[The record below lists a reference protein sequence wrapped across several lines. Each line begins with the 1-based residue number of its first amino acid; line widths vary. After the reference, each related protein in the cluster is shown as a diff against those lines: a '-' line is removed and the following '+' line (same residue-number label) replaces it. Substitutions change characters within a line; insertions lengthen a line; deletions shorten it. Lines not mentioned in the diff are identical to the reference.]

1 MRCFYHVGSHPL
13 ILSTEV
19 FPCDFSQKTRVY
31 FFHANFLKS
40 SMDFNP
46 TLALASVRHHRL
58 TRTANIAVACD
69 GQTAGF
75 IPQPGG

>member
-1 MRCFYHVGSHPL
+1 
-13 ILSTEV
+13 
-19 FPCDFSQKTRVY
+19 
-31 FFHANFLKS
+31 
-40 SMDFNP
+40 MDFNP